1 MLTTKFLVHDVHDV
15 PVVWIF
21 EHYARLPYKLTGQD
35 VKISSIFNSH
45 DRTPSMFIYL
55 DKVKSVYKFKD
66 FSTGKQGSAI
76 DLVKEIHNEEFFK
89 ASQRIINDYNDYVL
103 HNNGGYD
110 VDEFKQHAKYQ
121 VCSYNSRSWNTKDQ
135 YYWTQFNI
143 GSRLLEQYNV
153 RPLSDYTM
161 CKKEETGDKYLEI
174 SAQYLYGYFDDRG
187 ELYKIY
193 QPKVKE
199 KKFIKVS
206 SHLQGYDQLSGK
218 PNLMI
223 VSSLKDLMS
232 IKSLKLPD
240 YDYVAPDS
248 ENSMISKQYM
258 EEFLTNYSHVHV
270 LLDNDEAGVKAMQRY
285 EKQYNLTGFT
295 LEMSKDIADSVK
307 DYGPKLVRAELIN
320 LTQPAD
326 ELALQI

>member
-1 MLTTKFLVHDVHDV
+1 
-15 PVVWIF
+15 
-21 EHYARLPYKLTGQD
+21 
-35 VKISSIFNSH
+35 
-45 DRTPSMFIYL
+45 
-55 DKVKSVYKFKD
+55 
-66 FSTGKQGSAI
+66 
-76 DLVKEIHNEEFFK
+76 
-89 ASQRIINDYNDYVL
+89 
-103 HNNGGYD
+103 
-110 VDEFKQHAKYQ
+110 
-121 VCSYNSRSWNTKDQ
+121 
-135 YYWTQFNI
+135 
-143 GSRLLEQYNV
+143 
-153 RPLSDYTM
+153 M

-174 SAQYLYGYFDDRG
+174 SAQYLYGYFDNRG

-199 KKFIKVS
+199 KKFIKVGS
-206 SHLQGYDQLSGK
+206 YLQGYDQLSGK

-258 EEFLTNYSHVHV
+258 DEFLEHFTHVQI

-285 EKQYNLTGFT
+285 VKQYNLTGYT
-295 LEMSKDIADSVK
+295 LDLSKDIADSVK
-307 DYGPKLVRAELIN
+307 DYGPKSVRSALIN